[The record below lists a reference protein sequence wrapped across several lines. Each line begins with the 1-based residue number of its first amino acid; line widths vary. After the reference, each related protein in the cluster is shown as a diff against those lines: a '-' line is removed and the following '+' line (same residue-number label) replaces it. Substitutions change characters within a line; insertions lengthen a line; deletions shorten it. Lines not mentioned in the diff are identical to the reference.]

1 MNVFVICLEA
11 VLPIFILML
20 VGYAA
25 RRFGIVDERDVRR
38 INAIIF
44 RTFMP
49 VLLFESIY
57 TSDFETAVNPRLIIF
72 AVLSVLVMLALCTGF
87 VLLVEKDKSRQ
98 GVMIQGLYRS
108 NFALVGIPV
117 AEALMRGGDISVVAV
132 LLAAVVPVFNV
143 AAVVILEGFG
153 GKRINVRHMLLD
165 VLKNPLIIA
174 SAIGLI
180 FLGLDIELPGVVM
193 TVVGE
198 MSDAAG
204 SVALFLLGAFFRFE
218 TMGKYKRE
226 IAIVSV
232 GRLIVIPG
240 IFLSLGFFLGFRG
253 AEFAGLIALF
263 ASCTAIAS
271 FTMAEQMGG
280 DSELAGDIVVTTSVM
295 CSFTLYLWSVLFM
308 SLGAF

>member
-20 VGYAA
+20 VGYAS
-25 RRFGIVDERDVRR
+25 RRFGIVDELDVRR

-204 SVALFLLGAFFRFE
+204 PGALFLLGAFFRFE

-240 IFLSLGFFLGFRG
+240 IFLSLGFLLGFRG

>member
-1 MNVFVICLEA
+1 MNVFIVCLEA

-20 VGYAA
+20 VGCAA
-25 RRFGIVDERDVRR
+25 RRCGIINERDVSR
-38 INAIIF
+38 INYILF

-57 TSDFETAVNPRLIIF
+57 SSDFESAVNLRLIIF
-72 AVLSVLVMLALCTGF
+72 SVFAVLLMIALCMGF
-87 VLLVEKDKSRQ
+87 VLLTEKDKSKH

-132 LLAAVVPVFNV
+132 LLAAIVPVFNV

-153 GKRINVRHMLLD
+153 GKKIDMRHMLLG

-174 SAIGLI
+174 SVLGLV
-180 FLGLDIELPGVVM
+180 FLGLDIKLPGIVM
-193 TVVGE
+193 TVVE
-198 MSDAAG
+198 DMSDAAG
-204 SVALFLLGAFFRFE
+204 PVALFLLGAFFRFE
-218 TMGKYKRE
+218 TLGKYKRE
-226 IAIVSV
+226 IAIVSI

-240 IFLSLGFFLGFRG
+240 IFLTMGYYLGFRG

-280 DSELAGDIVVTTSVM
+280 DSELAGDIVVTTSVL

-308 SLGAF
+308 SLGAL